1 MNKFILTLVA
11 LFIAGSLASVAFL
24 SLSDANSR
32 NVRLAKDLDKLQD
45 DFDMLQNKYY
55 TLMGNYSYLDWNYT
69 RLLLQ
74 NPVLVPNPGD
84 SGIGND
90 AYLSRLEALQALYN
104 NLKTMYD
111 QYVADYQ
118 KLRSLT
124 DQRLMRGN
132 IRDFITSSDPAVVS
146 LTYNITS
153 KTGNTTDPNSYWK
166 DIKAIYDWVNTNIK
180 YREDGLYPI
189 LPQNPNEIESD
200 GLLQTSQMGQFPNE
214 TLTMRMGD
222 CEDIAALLASM
233 VKAYFND
240 QFMVE
245 CIWITGETAGHV
257 AVQIPFDG
265 FKLAILDPI
274 RDYYSHDTLG
284 NIALNSAS
292 TEIYNWM
299 NIWRP
304 SLGNDI
310 HVYRIFSDYMDK
322 YFDTTEEY
330 VTWMYNR

>member
-1 MNKFILTLVA
+1 MNKFILTFAALVIVA
-11 LFIAGSLASVAFL
+11 SLASVTFL
-24 SLSDANSR
+24 SLNDANSR

-45 DFDMLQNKYY
+45 NYDTLQTKYY
-55 TLMGNYSYLDWNYT
+55 ALMGNYSSLDWNYT

-74 NPVLVPNPGD
+74 NPALAPNPGD
-84 SGIGND
+84 SGVGND
-90 AYLSRLEALQALYN
+90 TYLSRMEALQALYN
-104 NLKTMYD
+104 NLKTTYD

-132 IRDFITSSDPAVVS
+132 IRDFITSSDLAVVS
-146 LTYNITS
+146 LTYNITG

-189 LPQNPNEIESD
+189 LPQNPKEIESD
-200 GLLQTSQMGQFPNE
+200 GLLQTSQTGQFPNE
-214 TLTMRMGD
+214 TLTWRMGD

-233 VKAYFND
+233 VKAYFSD

-245 CIWITGETAGHV
+245 CIWITGATAGHV

-265 FKLAILDPI
+265 FKLVILDPI
-274 RDYYSHDTLG
+274 RNYYSHDTLG
-284 NIALNSAS
+284 NIALNSVS

>member
-1 MNKFILTLVA
+1 MNKFILTFAALVIVA
-11 LFIAGSLASVAFL
+11 SLASVTFL
-24 SLSDANSR
+24 SLNDANSR
-32 NVRLAKDLDKLQD
+32 NVRLAKDLGKLQD
-45 DFDMLQNKYY
+45 DYDTLQTKYY
-55 TLMGNYSYLDWNYT
+55 ALMGNYSSLDWNYT

-74 NPVLVPNPGD
+74 NPALAPNPGD

-90 AYLSRLEALQALYN
+90 TYLSRLEALQALYN
-104 NLKTMYD
+104 NLKSTYD

-132 IRDFITSSDPAVVS
+132 IRDFITSSDLAVVS
-146 LTYNITS
+146 LTYNITG

-189 LPQNPNEIESD
+189 LPQNPKEIESD

-214 TLTMRMGD
+214 TLTLRMGD

-233 VKAYFND
+233 VKAYFSD

-265 FKLAILDPI
+265 SKLVILDPI
-274 RDYYSHDTLG
+274 RNYYSHDTLG
-284 NIALNSAS
+284 NIALNSVS

>member
-1 MNKFILTLVA
+1 MNKFILTFAALVIVA
-11 LFIAGSLASVAFL
+11 SLASVTFL
-24 SLSDANSR
+24 SLNDANSR
-32 NVRLAKDLDKLQD
+32 NVRLAKNLDKLQD
-45 DFDMLQNKYY
+45 DFDTLQTKYY
-55 TLMGNYSYLDWNYT
+55 VLMGNYSSLDWNYT

-74 NPVLVPNPGD
+74 NPALAPNPGD

-90 AYLSRLEALQALYN
+90 TYLSRLEALQALYN
-104 NLKTMYD
+104 NLKSTYD

-132 IRDFITSSDPAVVS
+132 IRDFITSSDLAVVS
-146 LTYNITS
+146 LTYNITG

-189 LPQNPNEIESD
+189 LPQNPEEIESD
-200 GLLQTSQMGQFPNE
+200 GLLQTNQMGQFPNE
-214 TLTMRMGD
+214 TLTLRMGD
-222 CEDIAALLASM
+222 CEDTAALLASM
-233 VKAYFND
+233 VKAYFSD

-257 AVQIPFDG
+257 AVQIPFAG
-265 FKLAILDPI
+265 SKLVILDPI

-284 NIALNSAS
+284 NIALNSVS